1 METVYVQ
8 ICTTWE
14 SRTHAGE
21 SMTLTQEF
29 FLQHSLEPTGSD
41 GEFDAA
47 DARWSWVAQGGLR
60 IEPHTDTGLCGVII
74 SVGVHGDETV
84 PIRLLDTWLAR
95 AAQAASNIR
104 RPILVLLGNP
114 DAVIAGRRF
123 VAHNMNRLF
132 SSASEKS
139 RTDECQR
146 AVVLMNVVRD
156 FVRRH
161 PDGLHFDMH
170 STIKPSDQDRFAVL
184 PVDCETMDLSEL
196 HAWLQH
202 FAVDAW
208 VQNISPAAA
217 FSSFTAQLGYRSA
230 TLELGQVSALDE
242 PIDRFLPLL
251 AELDRLASGP
261 AEETDHDITGFQ
273 VVDEI
278 IRPEGKFDLHLD
290 GFVNFRQWRKD
301 TLIARSAD
309 REWRVQHEGDALLF
323 LNADVP
329 PGHRVALIIRQR

>member
-1 METVYVQ
+1 MTVPQ
-8 ICTTWE
+8 
-14 SRTHAGE
+14 
-21 SMTLTQEF
+21 QF
-29 FLQHSLEPTGSD
+29 FLQQSLATTANASG
-41 GEFDAA
+41 FDAA
-47 DARWSWVAQGGLR
+47 NARWSWVAQGALR
-60 IEPHTDTGLCGVII
+60 IEPHTDTGLCGVIV

-95 AAQAASNIR
+95 ATEGRINIR
-104 RPILVLLGNP
+104 RPMLVLLGNP

-132 SSASEKS
+132 SSASEKD
-139 RTDECQR
+139 RADECQR
-146 AVVLMNVVRD
+146 AVVLMDVVRD
-156 FVRRH
+156 FVEQH
-161 PDGLHFDMH
+161 PGGLHFDMH
-170 STIKPSDQDRFAVL
+170 STIKPSDQDRFAVV

-196 HAWLQH
+196 HAWLRH

-217 FSSFTAQLGYRSA
+217 FSSFTARLGYRSA

-251 AELDRLASGP
+251 VELDRLSTGP
-261 AEETDHDITGFQ
+261 AEETAHDITGFQ
-273 VVDEI
+273 VIDEI
-278 IRPEGKFDLHLD
+278 IRPQGKFELCLD
-290 GFVNFRQWRKD
+290 GFVNFRRWRKD

-309 REWRVQHEGDALLF
+309 REWRVQHKGDALLF

-329 PGHRVALIIRQR
+329 PGHRVALVIRQR